1 MQELVNSLTENKLA
15 DATKLE
21 DLTKKIAIKEN
32 CLKEL
37 QSQLVNFNDVSIENE
52 SLKRQVQRLSDE
64 NDSLLSQMEETTPVS
79 GTEEQRKQID
89 ILTVD
94 LVAIQKQ
101 YEEKTHETKSLQGLL
116 DNSFNKIKRLIQE
129 NSDLKFS
136 VESQNDLV
144 PSDQIKIKFD
154 KCINKL
160 KLYRGK
166 ICEISEK
173 FKLLKADR
181 EILITTTKDY
191 SRSVSHWQTEI
202 ATASSRM
209 IDIIKKSTA
218 QIRAKDEEIKD
229 LREEIENLKLSST
242 AVSSDEVL
250 EAELLK
256 LKEVVKLQEKR
267 LEEEKEAQKKLRQ
280 AVKKTSVL
288 DLEMEAYEKTL
299 DEMNKKLEVKEA
311 LLSEIE
317 KTVKVQNETM
327 ESLKGQI
334 ESLEANLEA
343 EKTHS
348 VDIKNNLDSQLNLL
362 RKTEHERTDAN
373 LQLEL
378 LNKNYETL
386 KLENG
391 EIKLDMAKQYG
402 DLEKRYQVLGSE
414 RNDLLKNIAFL
425 ENEVDEFKKLSFCH
439 DKEIECIRSEFA
451 SYKIRAQSVLRQS
464 QTKDLSK
471 EQELQDEIL
480 TTQKTIDNLKNS
492 NARLTH
498 ELKTLKKNYNDINE
512 DKTRL
517 QIRCKDLLETHEK
530 QSDEVLEESRRRS
543 QQHEESIKAYQLQ
556 IETLNAFYK
565 KKVHDS
571 EESHQCAI
579 TQLHDKVTKLENAS
593 LNVPVPI
600 QATNLSSFD
609 SSVYT
614 FKSEEQKLNIL
625 MIDREE
631 AEGSE
636 DQSSQSS
643 TFHLQ
648 HRRKISKGRELM
660 PLDELLN
667 SSFDD
672 NSNEVNEE
680 TISNFSSPLDALE
693 HLQSKLS
700 KEENRVAHLTTLLAD
715 SEKDL
720 ARMQQLNELLKEEVR
735 RQQRNF
741 DREEHIQ
748 NSEYLKNIIIKFL
761 TLNNGDEKQR
771 LIPVLNTILKLSR
784 DENNL
789 LQNACKSGWAAGLWA
804 K

>member
-565 KKVHDS
+565 KKIHDS

-579 TQLHDKVTKLENAS
+579 TQLHDKVAKLENAS

>member
-565 KKVHDS
+565 KKIHDS